1 MSQLPSLSV
10 SGLTCERDERILF
23 ESLDFTVS
31 PGDLLQI
38 SGPNGAGKTTLMR
51 VIAGLSL
58 DFRGDIFWGGEPVEE
73 DRPGFQTSL
82 LYMGHQPGVKST
94 MTPEENLQWAMGLH
108 RTDLTRAE
116 IWDALEKVKL
126 RGYEDVPCYQL
137 SAGQNRR
144 VALARLFLA
153 RQKLWILDEP
163 FTAIDKFGVAEL
175 EQTLVD
181 HARNGGM
188 VMMTTHHE
196 MNVDYSG
203 FRQLVLGG
211 SQ

>member
-1 MSQLPSLSV
+1 MSQLPFLSV

-23 ESLDFTVS
+23 ESLDFTLSV
-31 PGDLLQI
+31 GEILQV

-58 DFRGDIFWGGEPVEE
+58 DFRGQINWCNQPVED
-73 DRPGFQTSL
+73 DRPGFQSSL

-108 RTDLTRAE
+108 RSLTREE
-116 IWDALEKVKL
+116 IWGALEKVKL

-153 RQKLWILDEP
+153 KQKLWILDEP
-163 FTAIDKFGVAEL
+163 FTAIDKLGVAEL

-181 HARNGGM
+181 HASSGGL

-203 FRQLVLGG
+203 FRQLVLGEK
-211 SQ
+211 Q

>member
-1 MSQLPSLSV
+1 MSQLSSLSA
-10 SGLTCERDERILF
+10 SGLTCERDERTLF
-23 ESLDFTVS
+23 ESLDFTLSSGEV
-31 PGDLLQI
+31 LQVA
-38 SGPNGAGKTTLMR
+38 GPNGAGKTTLMR
-51 VIAGLSL
+51 VIAGLAL
-58 DFRGDIFWGGEPVEE
+58 DFHGDIVWNGQPVKD
-73 DRPGFQTSL
+73 DRPGFQASL
-82 LYMGHQPGVKST
+82 LYMGHQPGVKSI
-94 MTPEENLQWAMGLH
+94 MTPEENLQWSMGLH
-108 RTDLTRAE
+108 RKLDKEE
-116 IWDALEKVKL
+116 IWGALKKVQL

-163 FTAIDKFGVAEL
+163 FTAIDKAGIAEL

-181 HARNGGM
+181 HARRGGM

-196 MNVDYSG
+196 MDMDYSG

-211 SQ
+211 E